1 MLRRWGPGVAALV
14 LSACAAGQPVEV
26 SREPSERGAMSEQE
40 FRALHR
46 PRSEA
51 AGPHLGEHLTVG
63 GARAYLRLPDGSP
76 GPWPAVLVLHDVGGL
91 NEHFLHWTD
100 RLAAEG
106 YAALAVDYYDTQQ
119 STGPDGS
126 VTAMRTVNPER
137 ALQVLQAAHAF
148 LVTEARVRA
157 PRTAVIGWGLG
168 GSWALRLGMR
178 EPALDAVVT
187 YSGLVEAD
195 PEALSRLRAPL
206 LAVFGTKDA
215 SLPAEVQES
224 FVQALDE
231 AQGVHRV
238 LRYEAE
244 HAFENPAS
252 EQYAPHVAAAA
263 WQAVEL
269 FLERHLKR

>member
-1 MLRRWGPGVAALV
+1 MGVLG
-14 LSACAAGQPVEV
+14 LCACAAGQPVEV
-26 SREPSERGAMSEQE
+26 AREPSELGAMSEQE

-51 AGPHLGEHLTVG
+51 AGPHRGEWLTVG
-63 GARAYLRLPDGSP
+63 GARAYLRLPDGAP
-76 GPWPAVLVLHDVGGL
+76 GPFPAVLVLHDVGGL
-91 NEHFLHWTD
+91 NGHFLHWAD

-106 YAALAVDYYDTQQ
+106 YAALAVDFYDTQE
-119 STGPDGS
+119 STAPDGS
-126 VTAMRTVNPER
+126 MMAVRTVNPER
-137 ALQVLQAAHAF
+137 TGRVLQAAHAF
-148 LVTEARVRA
+148 LVSEARVRA

-168 GSWALRLGMR
+168 GAWALRLGMR

-195 PEALSRLRAPL
+195 PGALSRLRAPL
-206 LAVFGTKDA
+206 LALFGTQDV
-215 SLPAEVQES
+215 SLPPGVQEA

-252 EQYAPHVAAAA
+252 EQYAPQVAAAA

>member
-1 MLRRWGPGVAALV
+1 VLRRWGPGVAALV
-14 LSACAAGQPVEV
+14 LGACAAGPPVEV
-26 SREPSERGAMSEQE
+26 SREPTELGAMSEQE

-51 AGPHLGEHLTVG
+51 AGPRLGEFLTVG
-63 GARAYLRLPDGSP
+63 GARAYLRLPDGPP
-76 GPWPAVLVLHDVGGL
+76 GRWPAVLVLHDVGGL
-91 NEHFLHWTD
+91 NEHFLHWAD

-106 YAALAVDYYDTQQ
+106 YAALAVDFYDTQQ
-119 STGPDGS
+119 STGPDGA
-126 VTAMRTVNPER
+126 VTAVRTVNPER
-137 ALQVLQAAHAF
+137 ALRVLQAAHTF
-148 LVTEARVRA
+148 LEQDARVRA
-157 PRTAVIGWGLG
+157 PRTAALGWGLG
-168 GSWALRLGMR
+168 GAWALRLGMR
-178 EPALDAVVT
+178 EPGLDAVVT

-206 LAVFGTKDA
+206 LALFGTKDA
-215 SLPAEVQES
+215 SLPPEVQEA

-238 LRYEAE
+238 LRYEAD

-252 EQYAPHVAAAA
+252 EQYSPQVAAAA